1 MIRRRTLLTS
11 LTATAAVPALSATPA
26 TAQAPVQIYSC
37 ADWGARPPGEGIEVV
52 VRKPE
57 RIVIHHSTSPNL
69 DNQSIG
75 RAYEH
80 AQWIQNLHM
89 DQNGWVD
96 SGQHFSNS
104 RGGFVLE
111 GRHGSLN
118 ALELGDRIVVGAH
131 CPGQN
136 DCAIGI
142 ENEGLYVDVSP
153 PLAQWDSLVAFC
165 AHLCFRYGI
174 PTGEIFGH
182 RDFMVTQCPGDALY
196 ALLPRLR
203 SEVTALFR

>member
-1 MIRRRTLLTS
+1 MIRRRAFLTTLAVT
-11 LTATAAVPALSATPA
+11 AVPAAPA
-26 TAQAPVQIYSC
+26 AALAAPPAVPVHSC
-37 ADWGARPPGEGIEVV
+37 ADWGARPPAGLIEVV
-52 VRKPE
+52 NRKPQ
-57 RIVIHHSTSPNL
+57 RILIHHSTSPNL
-69 DNQSIG
+69 DDQSIG

-80 AQWIQNLHM
+80 ARWIQNVHM

-104 RGGFVLE
+104 RGGIVVE
-111 GRHGSLN
+111 GRHGSLA
-118 ALELGDRIVVGAH
+118 ALESGTSMVAGAH

-136 DCAIGI
+136 DVAIGI
-142 ENEGLYVDVSP
+142 ENEGLYMDISP
-153 PLAQWDSLVAFC
+153 PVTQWESLVAFC

-174 PTGEIFGH
+174 PTSEIFGH
-182 RDFMVTQCPGDALY
+182 RDFTVTQCPGDALY